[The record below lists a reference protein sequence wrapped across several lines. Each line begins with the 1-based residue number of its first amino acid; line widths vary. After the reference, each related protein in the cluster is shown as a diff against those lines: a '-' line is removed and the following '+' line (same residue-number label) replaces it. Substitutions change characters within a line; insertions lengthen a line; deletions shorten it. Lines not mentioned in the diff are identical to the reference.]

1 MRRPVLAA
9 LLFAALAVSPQVR
22 AQTADDCYQ
31 ATLKDDDLAI
41 IRVCG
46 AALDKGGL
54 NTEDRSIV
62 LSNRGLG
69 YLRNKEFDK
78 SIIDFSDALLI
89 NPKNAYSFNFRGD
102 AWLQKSNYDRA
113 LADFDEA
120 LRIDSGFTGAL
131 YNRGLTYERQ
141 GNVVAARAEY
151 RKAIA
156 TRGDRALDKW
166 ARDRS
171 QERLTALGDNQ
182 PPPQKNQPRSDDRTS
197 ERDAGPRDATPRNND
212 TSPRSNERNTT
223 DPRGNEG
230 VYRRNR

>member
-1 MRRPVLAA
+1 MRRSVLAA
-9 LLFAALAVSPQVR
+9 LLLAALAASPQVH
-22 AQTADDCYQ
+22 AQTVEDCYQ

-41 IRVCG
+41 IRVCS
-46 AALDKGGL
+46 AALEKGGI
-54 NTEDRSIV
+54 NNEDRSIA

-113 LADFDEA
+113 HADFEEA
-120 LRIDSGFTGAL
+120 LKIDTAFTGAI

-141 GNVVAARAEY
+141 GNVTAARAEY

-171 QERLTALGDNQ
+171 QERLTALGDN
-182 PPPQKNQPRSDDRTS
+182 PPQQKQQPRSDDRTG
-197 ERDAGPRDATPRNND
+197 ERDAGPRETAPR
-212 TSPRSNERNTT
+212 TNERTT

-230 VYRRNR
+230 VYRRTR

>member
-1 MRRPVLAA
+1 MRRSVLAA
-9 LLFAALAVSPQVR
+9 LLLAALTASPQVR
-22 AQTADDCYQ
+22 AQTVEDCYQ

-41 IRVCG
+41 IRVCS
-46 AALDKGGL
+46 AALEKGGV
-54 NTEDRSIV
+54 NNEDRSIA

-113 LADFDEA
+113 HADFEEA
-120 LRIDSGFTGAL
+120 LKIDTGFTGAI

-156 TRGDRALDKW
+156 TTGDRALDKW

-171 QERLTALGDNQ
+171 QERLTALGDN
-182 PPPQKNQPRSDDRTS
+182 PPPQQKQQPRSDDRTS
-197 ERDAGPRDATPRNND
+197 ERDAGPRDTTPRNE
-212 TSPRSNERNTT
+212 TTPRTNERTT

-230 VYRRNR
+230 VYRRTR